1 MKDQVRDALIGAR
14 IFYFAL
20 HFIAFAI
27 FVLYDNSFR
36 RQLKAQNLPYLFSLF
51 SVVCAAFYLFITTGK
66 NPGVLGQTE
75 MQDPEAIRGVPGR
88 VHQQQQYDGNHPQ
101 TVEMQDMYHSLPED
115 TRSESIGS
123 DSDFDRADDEED
135 PNKLPKMHYCKECNL
150 SQPYRT
156 RHCDLCE
163 KCIHKFDHHC
173 FWIGGCVG
181 ELNHRKFWWLLLF
194 QTLVLAW
201 MFSVALSGLDIYS
214 GDPVPVD
221 TKKITKASKAS
232 ENSTTKEYG
241 AYMICAFLSFCFL
254 AFTGALLIYHTFLI
268 STNQTT
274 WEHNRSATL
283 DYIKCYP
290 KGFLPFSRG
299 LLENIK
305 FTCFHGNRPR
315 KWTLPAIE
323 TASSIIQKSRPWE
336 VRHINI
342 CQRS

>member
-163 KCIHKFDHHC
+163 K
-173 FWIGGCVG
+173 
-181 ELNHRKFWWLLLF
+181 
-194 QTLVLAW
+194 
-201 MFSVALSGLDIYS
+201 
-214 GDPVPVD
+214 
-221 TKKITKASKAS
+221 
-232 ENSTTKEYG
+232 
-241 AYMICAFLSFCFL
+241 
-254 AFTGALLIYHTFLI
+254 
-268 STNQTT
+268 
-274 WEHNRSATL
+274 
-283 DYIKCYP
+283 
-290 KGFLPFSRG
+290 
-299 LLENIK
+299 
-305 FTCFHGNRPR
+305 
-315 KWTLPAIE
+315 
-323 TASSIIQKSRPWE
+323 
-336 VRHINI
+336 
-342 CQRS
+342 